1 MYKLVKVS
9 TMFLFYLYTPKI
21 KLDIRMSRLNIL
33 SHMFV
38 RSPFILVQEHIAVA
52 HKCSLALIPFFENV
66 FKDSWDEALTIQ
78 QEIKELENKA
88 DQIKRKLKI
97 SLPNSLFLPVP
108 RGDLLEIIRL
118 QDKIANCA
126 KDIAGL
132 VIGRKMNI
140 PIPIQDKFL
149 SYVKRAVTS
158 SAQALKAVS
167 ELDELLETG
176 FQGREVKIVEKLI
189 MEIDSIETETD
200 NDQILIRRMMFEI
213 EDSFPPINVM
223 FIYKIIDWVGDLADR
238 SSRVGSQLQQLLAS

>member
-1 MYKLVKVS
+1 M
-9 TMFLFYLYTPKI
+9 PII
-21 KLDIRMSRLNIL
+21 KLDIKMSRLNIL

-38 RSPFILVQEHIAVA
+38 RSPFRSIQEHIAVA
-52 HKCSLALIPFFENV
+52 HQCSVSLIPFFENV
-66 FKDSWDEALTIQ
+66 FKESWEEALTIQ
-78 QEIKELENKA
+78 LEIRELENKA

-108 RGDLLEIIRL
+108 RSDLLEIIRL

-140 PIPIQDKFL
+140 PLPIQDRFL
-149 SYVKRAVTS
+149 SYVKRAVRS
-158 SAQALKAVS
+158 SAQALKAIS

-189 MEIDSIETETD
+189 MEIESIETETD
-200 NDQILIRRMMFEI
+200 KDQVQVRRMMFEI
-213 EDSFPPINVM
+213 EDSFPAVNVV
-223 FIYKIIDWVGDLADR
+223 FIYKVIDLVGDLADR